1 MDHAPAAFVDP
12 DRVRVSPKWVA
23 PLQNRAAR
31 GSSKIPCPRISQVPP
46 PQKFICPF
54 TALAHLDI
62 RKEIQPK
69 ENGREHDE
77 VTGSG

>member
-12 DRVRVSPKWVA
+12 DRVRVPESGWA
-23 PLQNRAAR
+23 PLQIGAAG
-31 GSSKIPCPRISQVPP
+31 GSSKIPCPRISQAPL

-54 TALAHLDI
+54 RVLVHLDI

-69 ENGREHDE
+69 ENGRN
-77 VTGSG
+77 TTK